1 MTFETKEYSV
11 RLRRQEEIIAKD
23 IKCPGGNAFVPE
35 VLGDT
40 KIGEVLCD
48 TKTGWAGKYQTRDC
62 KRKAIEV
69 TDSMTVNRQETRH
82 LSPSL
87 RLK

>member
-1 MTFETKEYSV
+1 MTFKTKEYSV
-11 RLRRQEEIIAKD
+11 RLRRQEENIAKD
-23 IKCPGGNAFVPE
+23 IKCPGRNAFVPE
-35 VLGDT
+35 VHCDT
-40 KIGEVLCD
+40 KTGEVRCD